1 MPVFYRIQEL
11 GNGRKSGRATNSNIS
26 ESNNS
31 ETNPIMSAHWNNT
44 EDESKNTHPNSGR
57 SQRADKELHNSFD

>member
-1 MPVFYRIQEL
+1 MPVFYRIPGL
-11 GNGRKSGRATNSNIS
+11 GNGRRNERTTNSDMS

-31 ETNPIMSAHWNNT
+31 ESNPIMSAHWNNT
-44 EDESKNTHPNSGR
+44 DNESKNTHPNSGG